1 MSETEE
7 VVVDVE
13 DVGLEEVAALDVEDF
28 DAAVGGGTETKLFGK
43 WSFSDIK
50 VRDIS
55 LEVQIAAVS
64 GLYY

>member
-7 VVVDVE
+7 VLVDVE
-13 DVGLEEVAALDVEDF
+13 DVGLDEGAALDVEDF
-28 DAAVGGGTETKLFGK
+28 DVAVGGGTETKLFGK

-55 LEVQIAAVS
+55 LEVGTIS
-64 GLYY
+64 LF